1 MLPSRSAPTASA
13 LFSGF
18 SRAERRLRQ
27 RDAKSISSIVFVFDV
42 PPLIWVQIKPASLIG
57 AFQLL
62 RQRNRDEHPRSL
74 RYRRHNQ
81 ALNTEPNTGFVL
93 MARLLSVSD

>member
-18 SRAERRLRQ
+18 SGVFRQ
-27 RDAKSISSIVFVFDV
+27 RDANSISSIVFVFDV
-42 PPLIWVQIKPASLIG
+42 LPLICVQIKPASLTG

-62 RQRNRDEHPRSL
+62 RQRNTDEHPRSL
-74 RYRRHNQ
+74 RCRRRNR

-93 MARLLSVSD
+93 MAR